1 MRIIAGSHRG
11 RTLIA
16 PKDRTVRPTTDRI
29 REALFSKLDAMGVI
43 ADARVLDLFAGTGAL
58 GFEALSRG
66 AAHVTA
72 VEQAPSSIR
81 LITDNTKA
89 LGLEN
94 ALTLLRKD
102 ATKPLSLPHPAT
114 LVFCDAPYGK
124 GLTEPALM
132 AQRPALENCVCV
144 VELDKRES
152 FEAPDGYACE
162 DERVYGDTKLVFLQT
177 ITG

>member
-16 PKDRTVRPTTDRI
+16 PKDRSIRPTTDRI

-43 ADARVLDLFAGTGAL
+43 EGAQVLDLFAGTGAL
-58 GFEALSRG
+58 GFEARSRG

-72 VEQAPSSIR
+72 VEQAPGSIR
-81 LITDNTKA
+81 LITDNAKA
-89 LGLEN
+89 LGLTD

-114 LVFCDAPYGK
+114 LMFCDAPYGK
-124 GLTEPALM
+124 GLTEPALI
-132 AQRPALENCVCV
+132 AQRPALENCICV

-152 FEAPDGYACE
+152 FTRPEGYALE
-162 DERVYGDTKLVFLQT
+162 DERVYGDTKLVFLA
-177 ITG
+177 TG

>member
-29 REALFSKLDAMGVI
+29 REALFSKLDAMGAI
-43 ADARVLDLFAGTGAL
+43 QDAQVLDLFAGTGAL

-72 VEQAPSSIR
+72 VEQAPASIR
-81 LITDNTKA
+81 LITDNAEA
-89 LGLEN
+89 LGFEN

-102 ATKPLSLPHPAT
+102 AAKPIALPHPIT

-124 GLTEPALM
+124 GLSEPALM

-144 VELDKRES
+144 VELDKRER
-152 FEAPDGYACE
+152 FETPDGYALD
-162 DERVYGDTKLVFLQT
+162 DERIYGDTKLVFLRL
-177 ITG
+177 G